1 MMSARETLRLKKIN
15 FGRCAKHRPFSF
27 ESWRTESYNQSL
39 RRNIVS
45 QEVACPCPI
54 ENRILQTQSIS
65 FAEIPQQS
73 KLFIEYQKN
82 PVSLN
87 KYYPN
92 AVDSHT
98 KISQRIP
105 EVLQNYQTDRNLLC
119 DVLLEMNGSCAGSE
133 KTLEN
138 IKLLRDADTVAVVS
152 GQQAGLFTGPLY
164 TIYKALSAVK
174 MTECLKG
181 RGFKAVPVFWIA
193 TEDHDF
199 LEVSNAFVINKNGE
213 LAELRHEPKRCY
225 ENLPVGYVKVDDS
238 IKQTID
244 ELFQNLPHTEF
255 TDELRGMIE
264 KSWESGV
271 DFGDAFARMLTNIIG
286 KYGIILLCPLD
297 ERLKKLAAPVYVDA
311 IKKSDEIVSA
321 LQKRSEELVS
331 EGYHAQVLVGD
342 DYFPLFYQA
351 KNRTRH
357 ALKKTANG
365 TYKTKGI
372 EREFTLAEL
381 AELAESEPRRF
392 SPSVV
397 LRSVVQDYL
406 LPTVAY
412 FGGAAEIAYFAQ
424 SAEVYRILERP
435 ITTILHRQ
443 SFTFIESKHAKT
455 LEKYGLTLL
464 DLFQGEEN
472 LFTQI
477 VEKYLNKNTA
487 QVFAEVEERI
497 NTELNR
503 LDQNLVEIDVTL
515 ADNLARRRQKIIH
528 HLGAMRRKFHYAQIR
543 RDETVN
549 RQLETAFA
557 TLLPHKHLQE
567 RTLNI
572 ATVLNKYG
580 LYAIDWIYNSIDLD
594 DKGHRV
600 IYL

>member
-1 MMSARETLRLKKIN
+1 M
-15 FGRCAKHRPFSF
+15 
-27 ESWRTESYNQSL
+27 
-39 RRNIVS
+39 S
-45 QEVACPCPI
+45 QEVACPCPV
-54 ENRILQTQSIS
+54 EKRVLKTESLS

-73 KLFIEYQKN
+73 KLFVEYQTN
-82 PVSLN
+82 PRSLA

-92 AVDSHT
+92 AVDSHPQ
-98 KISQRIP
+98 ISQRIP
-105 EVLQNYQTDRNLLC
+105 EVLQNYKADREILC
-119 DVLLEMNGSCAGSE
+119 NVLLDMNGGCSASE
-133 KTLEN
+133 KTVEN
-138 IKLLRDADTVAVVS
+138 IKLLRDKDTVAVVS

-174 MTECLKG
+174 LTECLRG

-199 LEVSNAFVINKNGE
+199 LEVSNAFVIGKQGN
-213 LAELRHEPKRCY
+213 LVELRNEPKRCY
-225 ENLPVGYVKVDDS
+225 ENLPVGYVKNDDS

-244 ELFQNLPHTEF
+244 ELFQALPRTEF
-255 TDELRGMIE
+255 TDEIRKIVE
-264 KSWESGV
+264 ISWKPGI
-271 DFGDAFARMLTNIIG
+271 DYGDAFGKMLTSIIG

-297 ERLKKLAAPVYVDA
+297 ERLKKIATPVYVEA

-321 LQKRSEELVS
+321 LQKRSHELVN

-351 KNRTRH
+351 EDRTRH
-357 ALKKTANG
+357 ALKKTAQG

-372 EREFTLAEL
+372 DGEFTLQEL
-381 AELAESEPRRF
+381 ADLAEKSPQRF

-424 SAEVYRILERP
+424 SAEVYRILDRP

-443 SFTFIESKHAKT
+443 SFTFIESRQAKT
-455 LEKYGLTLL
+455 LEKFGLNLL
-464 DLFQGEEN
+464 DLFHGEEK
-472 LFTQI
+472 LIPEI
-477 VEKYLNKNTA
+477 VEKYLNTETA
-487 QVFAEVEERI
+487 RTFAEVEEKI
-497 NTELNR
+497 NIELNR
-503 LDQNLVEIDVTL
+503 LDKNLLEIDPTL
-515 ADNLARRRQKIIH
+515 SDNLAHRRRKIVH
-528 HLGAMRRKFHYAQIR
+528 HLSEMRRKFHYAQVR
-543 RDETVN
+543 RDETVK
-549 RQLETAFA
+549 RQLESVLV

-567 RTLNI
+567 RTLNV

-580 LYAIDWIYNSIDLD
+580 LYAIDWIYEAIDLD
-594 DKGHRV
+594 DKGHRI